1 MELNEMNLST
11 TYLGL
16 PLRSPLIASASP
28 LSEKVAGI
36 KRLED
41 AGAGA
46 VVLYSLF
53 EEQLR
58 LEQTALDFHLTRGT
72 ESYAEALSY
81 FPAAR
86 DYHADPVGYLKLI
99 QEAKAS
105 VDIPIIASLNG
116 TTPGQWVKFAAQMVE
131 AGADALE
138 LNLYTIP
145 TDPDLPGSV
154 VEARD
159 IEIVRAVCAA
169 VHVPVAVKLSP
180 FFSNMANMAK
190 QFDGAGARA
199 LVLFNRF
206 YQPDIDLETLEVRP
220 NVLLSTPQSLRL
232 PLRWIAILFG
242 RVRAELAATGGIHH
256 GTDAVKMLL
265 AGAQVTM
272 MASALLKNG
281 IDYLR
286 VVERELVEWMEQNE
300 YESVTQ
306 MRGALSQINCP
317 DPTAFERAQYMKAL
331 TYYRTESL
339 L

>member
-1 MELNEMNLST
+1 
-11 TYLGL
+11 
-16 PLRSPLIASASP
+16 
-28 LSEKVAGI
+28 
-36 KRLED
+36 
-41 AGAGA
+41 
-46 VVLYSLF
+46 
-53 EEQLR
+53 
-58 LEQTALDFHLTRGT
+58 
-72 ESYAEALSY
+72 
-81 FPAAR
+81 
-86 DYHADPVGYLKLI
+86 
-99 QEAKAS
+99 
-105 VDIPIIASLNG
+105 
-116 TTPGQWVKFAAQMVE
+116 
-131 AGADALE
+131 
-138 LNLYTIP
+138 
-145 TDPDLPGSV
+145 DPDLPGSE

-159 IEIVRAVCAA
+159 IKIVRAVCAA

-190 QFDGAGARA
+190 QFDQAGARA

-206 YQPDIDLETLEVRP
+206 YQPDIDLEHLEVRP

-242 RVRAELAATGGIHH
+242 RVRAELAATGGVHH
-256 GTDAVKMLL
+256 GTDAVKLLL

-286 VVERELVEWMEQNE
+286 VVERELIEWMEQNE